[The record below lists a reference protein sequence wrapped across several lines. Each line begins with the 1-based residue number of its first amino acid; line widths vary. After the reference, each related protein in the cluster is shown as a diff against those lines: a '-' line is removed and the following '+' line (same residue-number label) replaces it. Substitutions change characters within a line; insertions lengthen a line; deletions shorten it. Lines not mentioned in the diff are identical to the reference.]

1 MRAVSDVH
9 FFMTAFKQ
17 PTPTTVQMPPD
28 EIRDIRTRLIEEEL
42 EEMMYSSDIVQYTD
56 ACIDLLYVVA
66 GALVDAGIDSDTAS
80 RLWDEVHRS
89 NMSKL
94 WMLSEVYNSPA
105 GADIIPIGGASL
117 RFIVKLNGKIIKSPS
132 YSPADLGK
140 VLGV

>member
-1 MRAVSDVH
+1 MRPVSDVH
-9 FFMTAFKQ
+9 HFMTAFKQ
-17 PTPTTVQMPPD
+17 PTPTDVQMPPED
-28 EIRDIRTRLIEEEL
+28 IREIRTRLIEEEFQ
-42 EEMMYSSDIVQYTD
+42 EWFCANDIVSYSD

-94 WMLSEVYNSPA
+94 WMLSEVYNAPA
-105 GADIIPIGGASL
+105 GADIIPIGGACLS
-117 RFIVKLNGKIIKSPS
+117 FIVKLNGKIIKSPS

-140 VLGV
+140 VLGA